1 MPDSVNIIKIC
12 AILTVGAISVG
23 TAAHFT
29 ESYVAEA
36 SAREKTL
43 AEAVI
48 QNRLE
53 EEIKKAEEEAVK
65 QFEEQGETIVTTV
78 METKPP
84 VTEPPVT
91 TTSAETTVTTEETTV
106 TDVTEITE
114 TTAVPETT
122 VTDTETSGL
131 EDEIITE
138 FKRGGLLPEDRT
150 GIPKKSMFTLNSQ
163 EQETVTNF
171 LIEHY
176 FLDGYKYSA
185 EETRPELKEKK
196 RLAAEMETSVI
207 ETLNI
212 VMAKVNSSEITAML
226 TADYGAMTEEVKAIR
241 DDFEEKYKDV
251 HLHGELFAALYED
264 SLKYFDRIIQAFE
277 KLEETSEQY
286 KNASNPLFA
295 LSFAANSL
303 DSVIIPEIMGVLE
316 QSFDLLEAS
325 QEIFLEGTQGT
336 VLLTRDEVRDIV
348 LNPGLVFAAI
358 D

>member
-12 AILTVGAISVG
+12 AILAVGAISVG

-65 QFEEQGETIVTTV
+65 QFEEKGETIVTTV

-91 TTSAETTVTTEETTV
+91 TTSEETTVTTEETTV
-106 TDVTEITE
+106 TEVTEITE
-114 TTAVPETT
+114 TTVPETT
-122 VTDTETSGL
+122 VTETETSGL

-150 GIPKKSMFTLNSQ
+150 GIPPKTMFTLTAQ

-176 FLDGYKYSA
+176 FLDGYKYSE

-196 RLAAEMETSVI
+196 LLAAEMESSVI

-212 VMAKVNSSEITAML
+212 VMANVNSSDVTAML
-226 TADYGAMTEEVKAIR
+226 TADYGVMTEEVKAIR
-241 DDFEEKYKDV
+241 DDFAEKYKDV
-251 HLHGELFAALYED
+251 HLQGELFGELYED
-264 SLKYFDRIIQAFE
+264 SLKYFDRIIQAFG
-277 KLEETSEQY
+277 KLEETADQY
-286 KNASNPLFA
+286 KNASNPLLA
-295 LSFAANSL
+295 LSLAAKSL

-316 QSFDLLEAS
+316 QSFDLLEAL

>member
-1 MPDSVNIIKIC
+1 MKLLKIFIII
-12 AILTVGAISVG
+12 AVGTVSML

-29 ESYVAEA
+29 EKYVAEA

-48 QNRLE
+48 QNQLE
-53 EEIKKAEEEAVK
+53 AEIKKAEEEAVK
-65 QFEEQGETIVTTV
+65 QFEEQGETVVTAV

-91 TTSAETTVTTEETTV
+91 TTSEETTVTTEETTV
-106 TDVTEITE
+106 TEVTEITE
-114 TTAVPETT
+114 TTTVSETT
-122 VTDTETSGL
+122 VTETETSIS
-131 EDEIITE
+131 DEIITE
-138 FKRGGLLPEDRT
+138 FTRGGLLPEDRT
-150 GIPKKSMFTLNSQ
+150 NVPVKSMFTLTAE
-163 EQETVTNF
+163 EQEIVTNF

-176 FLDGYKYSA
+176 FLDGYKYSK

-196 RLAAEMETSVI
+196 RLAAEMESSVI

-212 VMAKVNSSEITAML
+212 VMANINSGDITAIFG
-226 TADYGAMTEEVKAIR
+226 ADYGAMIGEVQTIR
-241 DDFEEKYKDV
+241 DDFAEKYKDV
-251 HLHGELFAALYED
+251 YLQGELFAALYED

-277 KLEETSEQY
+277 KLEEAAEQY
-286 KNASNPLFA
+286 RNASNPLFA
-295 LSFAANSL
+295 LSLAANSL

-348 LNPGLVFAAI
+348 LNPGLVFAVI

>member
-12 AILTVGAISVG
+12 AILAVGAISIG

-65 QFEEQGETIVTTV
+65 HFEEKGETIVTTV

-91 TTSAETTVTTEETTV
+91 TTSEETTVTTEETTV
-106 TDVTEITE
+106 TEVTE
-114 TTAVPETT
+114 TTTVPETT
-122 VTDTETSGL
+122 VTETETSGL

-150 GIPKKSMFTLNSQ
+150 GIPKKSMFTLNAN

-196 RLAAEMETSVI
+196 RLAAEMESSVI

-212 VMAKVNSSEITAML
+212 VMANINSSDITAML
-226 TADYGAMTEEVKAIR
+226 TADYGAMIEEVKAIR
-241 DDFEEKYKDV
+241 DDFAEKYKDV
-251 HLHGELFAALYED
+251 HLQGELFAALYED

-277 KLEETSEQY
+277 KLEETSDQY

-348 LNPGLVFAAI
+348 LNPGLVFVAI

>member
-1 MPDSVNIIKIC
+1 MKLLKIFIII
-12 AILTVGAISVG
+12 AVGTVSML

-29 ESYVAEA
+29 EKYVAEA

-48 QNRLE
+48 QNQLE
-53 EEIKKAEEEAVK
+53 AEIKKAEEEAVK
-65 QFEEQGETIVTTV
+65 QFEEQGETVVTTV

-91 TTSAETTVTTEETTV
+91 TTSEETTVTTEEATV
-106 TDVTEITE
+106 TEVTEITE
-114 TTAVPETT
+114 TTTVPETT
-122 VTDTETSGL
+122 VTETETFIS
-131 EDEIITE
+131 DEIITE
-138 FKRGGLLPEDRT
+138 FTRGGLLPEDRT
-150 GIPKKSMFTLNSQ
+150 DIPVKSMFTLTAE
-163 EQETVTNF
+163 EQKIVTNF

-176 FLDGYKYSA
+176 FLDGYKYSE

-196 RLAAEMETSVI
+196 RLAAEMESSVI

-212 VMAKVNSSEITAML
+212 VMANINSGDITAIFG
-226 TADYGAMTEEVKAIR
+226 ADYGAMIVEVQTIR
-241 DDFEEKYKDV
+241 EDFAEKYKDV
-251 HLHGELFAALYED
+251 YLQGELFAALYED

-277 KLEETSEQY
+277 KLEETAEQY

-295 LSFAANSL
+295 LSLAANSL

-358 D
+358 G

>member
-12 AILTVGAISVG
+12 TVIAFGAVSML

-43 AEAVI
+43 AEAVM
-48 QNRLE
+48 QNQLQA
-53 EEIKKAEEEAVK
+53 EIKKAEEEAAK

-91 TTSAETTVTTEETTV
+91 TTSEETTVTTEETTV
-106 TDVTEITE
+106 TEVTEITE
-114 TTAVPETT
+114 TTVPETT
-122 VTDTETSGL
+122 VTETETSGL

-150 GIPKKSMFTLNSQ
+150 GIPKKSMFTLTAE

-196 RLAAEMETSVI
+196 RLAAEMESSVI
-207 ETLNI
+207 ETLNL
-212 VMAKVNSSEITAML
+212 VVANVNSSDITAML
-226 TADYGAMTEEVKAIR
+226 TADYASMAEEIRRIR
-241 DDFEEKYKDV
+241 DEFSEEYAEAY
-251 HLHGELFAALYED
+251 LHGEIFGELYSD
-264 SLKYFDRIIQAFE
+264 SLKYFDRIIEAME
-277 KLEETSEQY
+277 KLDETSQQY

-295 LSFAANSL
+295 LSLAANSL

-316 QSFDLLEAS
+316 QSFDLIETS

-336 VLLTRDEVRDIV
+336 VLLTRDEVRDII
-348 LNPGLVFAAI
+348 LDPGLVFAAI

>member
-1 MPDSVNIIKIC
+1 MKLLKIFIII
-12 AILTVGAISVG
+12 AVG
-23 TAAHFT
+23 TVSMLTAAYFT
-29 ESYVAEA
+29 ERYVAEA

-48 QNRLE
+48 QNQLE
-53 EEIKKAEEEAVK
+53 AEIKKAEEEAVK
-65 QFEEQGETIVTTV
+65 QFEEHGETVVTTV

-84 VTEPPVT
+84 VTEPSVT
-91 TTSAETTVTTEETTV
+91 TTSEETTVTTEETTV
-106 TDVTEITE
+106 TTTEEITE
-114 TTAVPETT
+114 TTVPETT
-122 VTDTETSGL
+122 VTETETSV
-131 EDEIITE
+131 ENEIITE
-138 FKRGGLLPEDRT
+138 FTRGGLLPEDRT
-150 GIPKKSMFTLNSQ
+150 NVPVKSMFTLTVE
-163 EQETVTNF
+163 EQEIVTNF

-185 EETRPELKEKK
+185 EEMRPELKDKK
-196 RLAAEMETSVI
+196 RLAAEMESSVI

-212 VMAKVNSSEITAML
+212 VMANINSGDITAIFG
-226 TADYGAMTEEVKAIR
+226 ADYGAMIEEVQTIR
-241 DDFEEKYKDV
+241 EDFAEKYKDV
-251 HLHGELFAALYED
+251 YLQGELFAALYED

-277 KLEETSEQY
+277 KLEETAEQY

-295 LSFAANSL
+295 LSLAANSL

-358 D
+358 E

>member
-1 MPDSVNIIKIC
+1 MKLLKIFIII
-12 AILTVGAISVG
+12 AVGTVSML

-29 ESYVAEA
+29 EKYVAEA

-48 QNRLE
+48 QNQLE
-53 EEIKKAEEEAVK
+53 AEIKKAEEEAVK
-65 QFEEQGETIVTTV
+65 QFEEQGETVVTTV

-91 TTSAETTVTTEETTV
+91 TTSEETTVTTEEATV
-106 TDVTEITE
+106 TEVTEITE
-114 TTAVPETT
+114 TTTVPETT
-122 VTDTETSGL
+122 VTETETSAA
-131 EDEIITE
+131 DEIITE
-138 FKRGGLLPEDRT
+138 FTRGGLLPEDRT
-150 GIPKKSMFTLNSQ
+150 NVPVKSMFTLTAE
-163 EQETVTNF
+163 EQKIVTNF

-176 FLDGYKYSA
+176 FLDGYKYSE

-196 RLAAEMETSVI
+196 RLAAEMESSVI

-212 VMAKVNSSEITAML
+212 VMANINSGDITAIFG
-226 TADYGAMTEEVKAIR
+226 ADYGAMIGEVQTIR
-241 DDFEEKYKDV
+241 EDFAEKYKDV
-251 HLHGELFAALYED
+251 YLQGELFAALYED

-277 KLEETSEQY
+277 KLEETAEQY

-295 LSFAANSL
+295 LSLAANSL

-358 D
+358 G

>member
-1 MPDSVNIIKIC
+1 MNLLKIFIII
-12 AILTVGAISVG
+12 AFGAVSML

-43 AEAVI
+43 AEAVM
-48 QNRLE
+48 QNQLQA
-53 EEIKKAEEEAVK
+53 EIKKAEEEAAK

-91 TTSAETTVTTEETTV
+91 TTSEETTVTTEETTV
-106 TDVTEITE
+106 TEVTEITE
-114 TTAVPETT
+114 TTVPETT
-122 VTDTETSGL
+122 VAETETSA
-131 EDEIITE
+131 EDEMITE

-150 GIPKKSMFTLNSQ
+150 GIPKKSMFTLTAE

-196 RLAAEMETSVI
+196 RLAAEMESSVI
-207 ETLNI
+207 ETLNL
-212 VMAKVNSSEITAML
+212 VVANVNSSDITAML
-226 TADYGAMTEEVKAIR
+226 TADYASMAEEIRRIR
-241 DDFEEKYKDV
+241 DEFSEEYAETY
-251 HLHGELFAALYED
+251 LRGEIFGELYND
-264 SLKYFDRIIQAFE
+264 SLKYFDRIIEAME
-277 KLEETSEQY
+277 KLDETSQQY

-295 LSFAANSL
+295 LSLAANSL

-316 QSFDLLEAS
+316 QSFDLIETS

-336 VLLTRDEVRDIV
+336 VLLTRDEVRDII
-348 LNPGLVFAAI
+348 LDPGLVFAAI

>member
-12 AILTVGAISVG
+12 AILAVGAISVG

-84 VTEPPVT
+84 VTEPTVT
-91 TTSAETTVTTEETTV
+91 TTSEETTVTTEETTV
-106 TDVTEITE
+106 TEVTEITE
-114 TTAVPETT
+114 TTVPEIT
-122 VTDTETSGL
+122 VTETETSAM

-150 GIPKKSMFTLNSQ
+150 EIPKKSMFTLTAE

-196 RLAAEMETSVI
+196 RLAAEMESSVI

-212 VMAKVNSSEITAML
+212 VMEKVNSSDITAML
-226 TADYGAMTEEVKAIR
+226 TADYGAMIEEVKAIR
-241 DDFEEKYKDV
+241 DDFAEKYKDV
-251 HLHGELFAALYED
+251 YLQGELFAALYED

-277 KLEETSEQY
+277 KLEETSDQY

-295 LSFAANSL
+295 LSIAANSL

-336 VLLTRDEVRDIV
+336 VLLTRDEVRDII

>member
-1 MPDSVNIIKIC
+1 MKLLKIFIII
-12 AILTVGAISVG
+12 TVGTVSML

-29 ESYVAEA
+29 ERYVAEA

-48 QNRLE
+48 QNQLE
-53 EEIKKAEEEAVK
+53 AEIKKAEEEAVK
-65 QFEEQGETIVTTV
+65 QFEEHGETVVTTV

-91 TTSAETTVTTEETTV
+91 TTSEETTVTTEETTV
-106 TDVTEITE
+106 TEVTEITE
-114 TTAVPETT
+114 TTTVSETT
-122 VTDTETSGL
+122 VTETETSIS
-131 EDEIITE
+131 DEIITE
-138 FKRGGLLPEDRT
+138 FTRGGLLPEDRT
-150 GIPKKSMFTLNSQ
+150 NVPVKSMFTLTA
-163 EQETVTNF
+163 EEREIVTNF

-196 RLAAEMETSVI
+196 RLAAEMESSVI

-212 VMAKVNSSEITAML
+212 VMANINSGDITAIFG
-226 TADYGAMTEEVKAIR
+226 ADYGAMIGEVQTIR
-241 DDFEEKYKDV
+241 EGFAEKYKDV
-251 HLHGELFAALYED
+251 YLQGELFAALYED

-277 KLEETSEQY
+277 KLEETAEQY
-286 KNASNPLFA
+286 SNASNPLFA
-295 LSFAANSL
+295 LSLAANSL

-348 LNPGLVFAAI
+348 LNPGLVFAVI

>member
-1 MPDSVNIIKIC
+1 MKLLKIFIII
-12 AILTVGAISVG
+12 AVGTVSML

-29 ESYVAEA
+29 ESYVAETN
-36 SAREKTL
+36 AREKTL

-48 QNRLE
+48 QNQLAA
-53 EEIKKAEEEAVK
+53 EIKKAEEEAVK
-65 QFEEQGETIVTTV
+65 QFEEQGETVVTTV

-91 TTSAETTVTTEETTV
+91 TTSEETTVTTEETTV
-106 TDVTEITE
+106 TE
-114 TTAVPETT
+114 TTTVPETT
-122 VTDTETSGL
+122 VTETETSA

-138 FKRGGLLPEDRT
+138 FTRGGLLPKDRT
-150 GIPKKSMFTLNSQ
+150 GVPIKSMFTLTAE
-163 EQETVTNF
+163 EQEIVTNF

-176 FLDGYKYSA
+176 FLDGYKYSE

-196 RLAAEMETSVI
+196 RLAAEMEASDI
-207 ETLNI
+207 EVLNI
-212 VMAKVNSSEITAML
+212 VMKNINSGDVTAIL

-241 DDFEEKYKDV
+241 DDFAEKYKDV
-251 HLHGELFAALYED
+251 YLHGELFGELYD
-264 SLKYFDRIIQAFE
+264 NSLKYFDRVIEAFG
-277 KLEETSEQY
+277 KLNETAEQY

-295 LSFAANSL
+295 VSLAAKSL

-316 QSFDLLEAS
+316 QSFDLIEAS

-348 LNPGLVFAAI
+348 LNPGLVFAI
-358 D
+358 EN

>member
-12 AILTVGAISVG
+12 AILAVGAISVG

-53 EEIKKAEEEAVK
+53 EEIKKAEEEALK

-91 TTSAETTVTTEETTV
+91 STSEETIVTTEETAV
-106 TDVTEITE
+106 TEVTEITE
-114 TTAVPETT
+114 TTVPETT
-122 VTDTETSGL
+122 VTETETSAM

-138 FKRGGLLPEDRT
+138 FKRGGLLPEDRM
-150 GIPKKSMFTLNSQ
+150 GIPKKSMFTLTVE
-163 EQETVTNF
+163 EQEIVTNF

-196 RLAAEMETSVI
+196 RLAAEMESSVI

-212 VMAKVNSSEITAML
+212 VMAKVNSSDITAML
-226 TADYGAMTEEVKAIR
+226 TADYGAMIEEVKAIR
-241 DDFEEKYKDV
+241 DDFAEKYKDV
-251 HLHGELFAALYED
+251 HLQGELFDALYED
-264 SLKYFDRIIQAFE
+264 SLKYFDRIIPAFE
-277 KLEETSEQY
+277 KLEETSDQY

-295 LSFAANSL
+295 LSIAANSL

-336 VLLTRDEVRDIV
+336 VLLTRDEVRDII

>member
-1 MPDSVNIIKIC
+1 MKLLKIFIII
-12 AILTVGAISVG
+12 AVGTVSML

-29 ESYVAEA
+29 ERYVAEA
-36 SAREKTL
+36 SAKEKTL

-48 QNRLE
+48 QNQLE
-53 EEIKKAEEEAVK
+53 AEIKKAEEEAVK

-91 TTSAETTVTTEETTV
+91 TTSEETTVTTEETTV
-106 TDVTEITE
+106 TEVTEITE
-114 TTAVPETT
+114 TTTVPETT
-122 VTDTETSGL
+122 VTETEADPA
-131 EDEIITE
+131 DEIITE
-138 FKRGGLLPEDRT
+138 FTRGGLLPEDRT
-150 GIPKKSMFTLNSQ
+150 EVPAKSMFTLTA
-163 EQETVTNF
+163 EEREIVTNF

-196 RLAAEMETSVI
+196 RLAAEMESSVI

-212 VMAKVNSSEITAML
+212 VMANINSGDITAIFG
-226 TADYGAMTEEVKAIR
+226 ADYGAMIGEVQTIR
-241 DDFEEKYKDV
+241 DDFAEKYKDV
-251 HLHGELFAALYED
+251 YLQGELFAALYED

-277 KLEETSEQY
+277 KLEETAEQY

-295 LSFAANSL
+295 LSLAANSL